1 MLQYRLISICK
12 KIGKKKKKNDKR
24 VIPPC
29 FMVITLKFIFIRK
42 QIKTSLFLNS
52 IQITSFHRCLYFI
65 YTLKLS

>member
-12 KIGKKKKKNDKR
+12 KVEKKKYDKR

-42 QIKTSLFLNS
+42 QIKTGLFLNS
-52 IQITSFHRCLYFI
+52 TQIISFYRYYIFCYIEIILLI
-65 YTLKLS
+65 

>member
-12 KIGKKKKKNDKR
+12 KIEKKKNDKR

-52 IQITSFHRCLYFI
+52 IQITSFHRYLYFI
-65 YTLKLS
+65 YILKLL